1 MKTALIYDAPSVCKL
16 LNGIVCVYKSA
27 GESFNRVRH
36 SILHKLSQ
44 ELCELECRVP
54 KQRISVERDEVT
66 RILTVKRYENLADN
80 PLVMGPM
87 YEPNDFKCCSA
98 VRLGIDTAG
107 VLVLGLNSGTKDVY
121 ELHRQHPLRV
131 YRISG
136 TFGYMTNN
144 LYKTGK
150 VVDKSSVKHVK
161 RGVFENLLAATE
173 ASHQRTMYELCGVDP
188 QSQAAYELAAK
199 GLIRP
204 ANTKIPVIYAVKFI
218 SFELPNFTIEVHCI
232 NEYEAYLKALVHSI
246 GTRLQSYATCT
257 GLQCIR
263 HSYFSLE
270 HALLKKHWNLEEVI
284 RNIQNNKK
292 LMEKNVSLESG
303 LLQSLP

>member
-1 MKTALIYDAPSVCKL
+1 MKTALIYDAPSVSKL

-27 GESFNRVRH
+27 GEPFNQVRH
-36 SILHKLSQ
+36 SFLHKLCQ
-44 ELCELECRVP
+44 ELCQLECRVP

-66 RILTVKRYENLADN
+66 RIVTVKKFENLADH

-87 YEPNDFKCCSA
+87 YEPTDFKCSSA

-107 VLVLGLNSGTKDVY
+107 VLVLGLDSGTKDVY
-121 ELHRQHPLRV
+121 KLHRQHPLRV
-131 YRISG
+131 YRLSG

-150 VVDKSSVKHVK
+150 VVDRSSFNHVR
-161 RGVFENLLAATE
+161 RGAFENLLASTE
-173 ASHQRTMYELCGVDP
+173 SSHQRTMFELCGVDP
-188 QSQAAYELAAK
+188 QSQAAYELASK

-204 ANTKIPVIYAVKFI
+204 ENTKVPVIYAVKFI
-218 SFELPNFTIEVHCI
+218 NLELPNFTIEVHCI
-232 NEYEAYLKALVHSI
+232 NEYEAYLKALINNI

-257 GLQCIR
+257 GIQCIR

-292 LMEKNVSLESG
+292 LIEKHGSLESG
-303 LLQSLP
+303 LLRSLS

>member
-1 MKTALIYDAPSVCKL
+1 MRTALLYDAQSVSQL

-27 GESFNRVRH
+27 GETFNRVRQ
-36 SILHKLSQ
+36 SFLHKLSK
-44 ELCELECRVP
+44 ELCELECRIP

-66 RILTVKRYENLADN
+66 RILTVKKFENLADH

-87 YEPNDFKCCSA
+87 YEPNDFKCSSA

-121 ELHRQHPLRV
+121 ELHREHPLRV
-131 YRISG
+131 YRLNG

-150 VVDKSSVKHVK
+150 VVDKSSFQHIR
-161 RGVFENLLAATE
+161 RGALEKFLAATE

-204 ANTKIPVIYAVKFI
+204 TNTKAPVIYAVKFI
-218 SFELPNFTIEVHCI
+218 SLELPNFTIEVHCI
-232 NEYEAYLKALVHSI
+232 NEYEAYLKALINSI

-257 GLQCIR
+257 GIQCMR
-263 HSYFSLE
+263 HSHFSLE

-284 RNIQNNKK
+284 KNIQNNKR
-292 LMEKNVSLESG
+292 LMKMHGSLEGG
-303 LLQSLP
+303 LLQAVS